1 MDAMKVTTVAGQS
14 DVGRRRRARFLAVAA
29 VVAAA
34 LGLWAVYH
42 LAFGIDL
49 RSPASFGEHGTTSAV
64 GPGNVAFVSAL
75 AALAAWGLLAVLE
88 RLTSRARRV
97 WLAIAL
103 LALVLSL
110 GGPLSGTGLTAA
122 DRTEL
127 LGFHILAGAVLIP
140 LMYRTSP
147 KVATSAKR
155 RREQL
160 SRVATAGEDG
170 RWPASDS
177 GSRSATSSRTT
188 NTSAR

>member
-1 MDAMKVTTVAGQS
+1 MDAMKITTSVGQS
-14 DVGRRRRARFLAVAA
+14 DVGRRRRARLLAVAA

-49 RSPASFGEHGTTSAV
+49 RSPASFGEYGTTSAV

-97 WLAIAL
+97 WLVIAL
-103 LALVLSL
+103 LALALSL
-110 GGPLSGTGLTAA
+110 GGPLSGTGVTTAN
-122 DRTEL
+122 RMEL
-127 LGFHILAGAVLIP
+127 LGFHLLAGAVLIP

-147 KVATSAKR
+147 KVATSVKR

-160 SRVATAGEDG
+160 D
-170 RWPASDS
+170 
-177 GSRSATSSRTT
+177 RTEQPGT
-188 NTSAR
+188 RDAAA

>member
-1 MDAMKVTTVAGQS
+1 MDAMKMTTVAGQS

-49 RSPASFGEHGTTSAV
+49 RSPASFGEHGITSAV
-64 GPGNVAFVSAL
+64 GPGNAAFVSAL

-103 LALVLSL
+103 LALALSL

-122 DRTEL
+122 DRMEL
-127 LGFHILAGAVLIP
+127 LGFHLLVGAVLIP
-140 LMYRTSP
+140 LMYRTAP
-147 KVATSAKR
+147 VVATSVKR

-160 SRVATAGEDG
+160 ARTEHPDT
-170 RWPASDS
+170 REPA
-177 GSRSATSSRTT
+177 A
-188 NTSAR
+188 